1 MIEVR
6 NLTVSFKENEVLH
19 QVNVKFQEG
28 KITGIRGRNGSGKT
42 VLLKSIC
49 GLVVPNF
56 GTILVDGK
64 KLTIKNAHQFSMGI
78 LIEAPGFLP
87 EYTGFQN
94 LKFLASLTMKKK
106 ECKKRIVEVMEM
118 VGLDWSSRKKVRGYS
133 LGMRQRL
140 GIAQALLENPEIL
153 ILDEPMNGLDKE
165 FNCELKKLL
174 RELANQGKT
183 IVVTSHYCEDLDE
196 LCDEIYNMDDGI
208 LQVRWNVL

>member
-42 VLLKSIC
+42 VLLKAIC

-153 ILDEPMNGLDKE
+153 ILDEPMNGLDHQGVE
-165 FNCELKKLL
+165 EIRALL
-174 RELANQGKT
+174 LEMKRKGSLILLASHNQ
-183 IVVTSHYCEDLDE
+183 EDISC
-196 LCDEIYNMDDGI
+196 LCDEVYEMDGG
-208 LQVRWNVL
+208 VLRLKKK